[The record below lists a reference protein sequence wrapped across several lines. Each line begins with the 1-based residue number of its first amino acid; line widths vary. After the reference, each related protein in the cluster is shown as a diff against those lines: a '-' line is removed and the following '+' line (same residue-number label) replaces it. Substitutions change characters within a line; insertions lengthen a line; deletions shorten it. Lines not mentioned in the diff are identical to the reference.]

1 MNEEFSELKNNYT
14 NALRQNE
21 DYSEILE
28 RMRKNLKNRNG
39 DKDTISDD
47 ITHQTYIISE
57 VEKVEELY
65 NIDGILNRKSSS
77 EKLDKIGIEQRRKY
91 GITSK

>member
-1 MNEEFSELKNNYT
+1 MDAY
-14 NALRQNE
+14 
-21 DYSEILE
+21 EILE

>member
-28 RMRKNLKNRNG
+28 RIRKNLKNRNG